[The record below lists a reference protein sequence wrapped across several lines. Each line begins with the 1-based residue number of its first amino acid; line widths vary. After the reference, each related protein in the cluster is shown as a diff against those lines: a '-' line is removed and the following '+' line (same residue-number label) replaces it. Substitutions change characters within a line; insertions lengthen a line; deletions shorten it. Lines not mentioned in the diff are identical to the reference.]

1 LSKSEL
7 KTRLVALTIINKATS
22 RDRRLSDVTAEV
34 FRNEA
39 NNLDDQNKRFIT
51 MLVQGTVRL
60 SRRLDWE
67 IKQVFI
73 GDYNDLKENIIIIL
87 RLGVYQL
94 HYMDSVPDYAAVTTT
109 VNLAKRVHKNLGGL
123 ANAILRTIIKENNKL
138 IILDENTPIDIV
150 SEYLSHPKWLIN
162 KWIKD
167 YSFDDAKLMA
177 EWNNKLPKIWF
188 RVNNLEYSSTKFIN
202 YLKKHKI
209 EFEQFKY
216 IPAFI
221 TTSKNQELLKCDIF
235 SDGKITVQDPSAGL
249 VVQLVDPQ
257 KNESIVDICAAPGG
271 KTSYMADKLDNTGC
285 IHAFD
290 VDQNRINRL
299 EDSLNRLKITN
310 TIIDLLNITK
320 EKINMTDKML
330 IDVPCS
336 GTGVMS
342 KRADIRWRR
351 SIDEILEMHLLQR
364 KILWRAS
371 NYVNPNGVIIYSTCS
386 IEPEENYMVIDA
398 FLKSHPK
405 YTIESAAN
413 YIPTKFVDERG
424 GLFTFPPHHNIDGV
438 FSVRL
443 KHNG

>member
-1 LSKSEL
+1 MSKSEL
-7 KTRLVALTIINKATS
+7 KTRRVALIIINKATS

-39 NNLDDQNKRFIT
+39 NNLDDQDRRFIT

-60 SRRLDWE
+60 SGRLDWE

-73 GDYNDLKENIIIIL
+73 GNYDDLKENLKILL

-94 HYMDSVPDYAAVTTT
+94 YYMDRVPDYAAVTTT
-109 VNLAKRVHKNLGGL
+109 VNLAKRIHNNLGGL
-123 ANAILRTIIKENNKL
+123 ANAILRTIIKQNNKL
-138 IILDENTPIDIV
+138 ILDENTPIEIM

-167 YSFDDAKLMA
+167 HSFEDAKLMA

-188 RVNNLEYSSTKFIN
+188 RVNNLEYSCTKFKN
-202 YLKKHKI
+202 YLNKHHI
-209 EFEQFKY
+209 EFEQFKH
-216 IPAFI
+216 IPEFI
-221 TTSKNQELLKCDIF
+221 TTSNNQELIKSDIF
-235 SDGKITVQDPSAGL
+235 IDGKITVQDPSAGL

-257 KNESIVDICAAPGG
+257 KNESISDICAAPGG
-271 KTSYMADKLDNTGC
+271 KTSYIADKLDNTGC

-290 VDQNRINRL
+290 VDQSRL
-299 EDSLNRLKITN
+299 NLLENSLNRLKINNTN
-310 TIIDLLNITK
+310 IDLLNITK
-320 EKINMTDKML
+320 DIIEMTDKML
-330 IDVPCS
+330 LDVPCS

-371 NYVNPNGVIIYSTCS
+371 NYLNPNGVIIYSTCS

-398 FLKSHPK
+398 FLKSHPQ
-405 YTIESAAN
+405 YTIESAAK
-413 YIPTKFVDERG
+413 YVPTEFVDERG
-424 GLFTFPPHHNIDGV
+424 GLFIFPPHHYIDGV